1 MSKEMNA
8 SQEYATTNPISIA
21 QVAERLSC
29 TKRPVQYLAKEGEL
43 PYLTIGLGEK
53 RQGGLGIPAD
63 AVDAFI
69 TDRLAQAEAA
79 RE

>member
-1 MSKEMNA
+1 MPAEDLVEEMR
-8 SQEYATTNPISIA
+8 TVRLLTIA

-29 TKRPVQYLAKEGEL
+29 TKRQVQYLAKEGEL
-43 PYLTIGLGEK
+43 PYLKIGLGEK
-53 RQGGLGIPAD
+53 RQGGLRIPAD